1 MIAARV
7 AVLFLALACSEA
19 TSASATQREGLA
31 GKVQLAVNPI
41 RRVVTMLQSMQKKVV
56 AEGEKE
62 EELFEKF
69 MCYCKNGK
77 GALESSIEQAKQ
89 TNDQLKSSISEADAS
104 LKQMKADLKQA
115 QTDRA
120 AAKTAVAKATALRE
134 KEASAFATESGELK
148 TNIAATKKATAAIEK
163 GMGGAFLQTSVGS
176 VLKQLSV
183 TMDIS
188 SIDREMLTS
197 FLTQG
202 QGESSGYA
210 PASGQITGILKQM
223 IDTMEKNLATATD
236 EENAAIKDFNGLVAA
251 KTKEINALT
260 KEVESKT
267 SRIGELGVELVTMK
281 EDLDDTTKSLIED
294 EAFLKDLETN
304 CKTKEAEWATRQK
317 IRAEETLAIADTIKL
332 LNDDDAL
339 ELFKKTLPTPS
350 LLQLKTSSR
359 ATKQRALMM
368 IQQVSQGGHDYRL
381 DLISLAL
388 KGKKVSFD
396 KVLKMIDDMVSLL
409 GQEQLDD
416 DNKKE
421 YCEKLIDKTEDD
433 LKELELAV
441 SDLGKAIADYKESI
455 ATLTEEIAGLE
466 DGIKALDKQVAE
478 ATEERKEEHEEN
490 VATLTNDNA
499 AKELIGIAKN
509 RLNKFYN
516 PKLYK
521 PPPKRELSEEERI
534 AVNMGGTL
542 APTAAP
548 GGIAGTGV
556 TALAQSRV
564 APPPPPETFGAYTKK
579 GEEST
584 GVISMMD
591 MMIADLDK
599 EIQETEVEEKE
610 NQAEYETFM
619 GESAKKRASD
629 AKSIEDKESAKAD
642 LEGSLIKAGEEKKN
656 KMKEAMNTAQYLS
669 EVHGDCDWLLTNY
682 ETRKTARAGE
692 QDALKKAKAVLSGAD
707 YSLLQSN
714 IVRHQAM

>member
-1 MIAARV
+1 M
-7 AVLFLALACSEA
+7 EK
-19 TSASATQREGLA
+19 
-31 GKVQLAVNPI
+31 KVQ
-41 RRVVTMLQSMQKKVV
+41 

-89 TNDQLKSSISEADAS
+89 TNDQLKSSISETDAS

-163 GMGGAFLQTSVGS
+163 GAGGAFLQTSVGS

-188 SIDREMLTS
+188 SMDREMLTA

-202 QGESSGYA
+202 QGESSGYV

-294 EAFLKDLETN
+294 EAFLKDLAKN
-304 CKTKEAEWATRQK
+304 CKTKEEEWAVRCK
-317 IRAEETLAIADTIKL
+317 VRAEELLAIADTIKL

-350 LLQLKTSSR
+350 LLQVKTNGK
-359 ATKQRALMM
+359 AIKQRALVAL
-368 IQQVSQGGHDYRL
+368 QQANQGDKQDVRIN
-381 DLISLAL
+381 LISLAL
-388 KGKKVSFD
+388 KGKKVSFE
-396 KVLKMIDDMVSLL
+396 KVLKMIDDMVTLL
-409 GQEQLDD
+409 GKEQQD
-416 DNKKE
+416 DNDKKE
-421 YCEKLIDKTEDD
+421 YCEKMIDQTEDN
-433 LKELELAV
+433 LKELELSV

-455 ATLTEEIAGLE
+455 ATLAEEIKALE

-490 VATLTNDNA
+490 TETLTNNNA
-499 AKELIGIAKN
+499 AKEIMGIAKN

-521 PPPKRELSEEERI
+521 PEPK
-534 AVNMGGTL
+534 A
-542 APTAAP
+542 
-548 GGIAGTGV
+548 
-556 TALAQSRV
+556 
-564 APPPPPETFGAYTKK
+564 
-579 GEEST
+579 
-584 GVISMMD
+584 
-591 MMIADLDK
+591 
-599 EIQETEVEEKE
+599 
-610 NQAEYETFM
+610 
-619 GESAKKRASD
+619 
-629 AKSIEDKESAKAD
+629 
-642 LEGSLIKAGEEKKN
+642 
-656 KMKEAMNTAQYLS
+656 
-669 EVHGDCDWLLTNY
+669 
-682 ETRKTARAGE
+682 
-692 QDALKKAKAVLSGAD
+692 
-707 YSLLQSN
+707 
-714 IVRHQAM
+714 